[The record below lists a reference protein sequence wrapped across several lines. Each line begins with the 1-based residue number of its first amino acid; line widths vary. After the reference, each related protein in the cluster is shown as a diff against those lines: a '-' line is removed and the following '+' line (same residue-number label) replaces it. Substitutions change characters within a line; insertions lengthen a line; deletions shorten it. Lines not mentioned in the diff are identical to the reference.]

1 MITALV
7 GSKKGDSGTNIKTA
21 LDSMK
26 STLRGAITGFMR
38 KLEAKFRSIQ
48 LWSAALTCPP
58 PFGKCP
64 PTGVSPP
71 VASLSARSLIHQN
84 GTEEEYKEALAWFN
98 ETIADSDLTEEEKV
112 VKGFVM
118 SKPDILSRL
127 LTPIY
132 EGEIADKKNNK
143 TSQDEHL
150 ENLQEDIVHILDKGI
165 DSKNL

>member
-48 LWSAALTCPP
+48 TWSEALTCLP
-58 PFGKCP
+58 KCP
-64 PTGVSPP
+64 PWID
-71 VASLSARSLIHQN
+71 VASLSGRSLIHHN
-84 GTEEEYKEALAWFN
+84 GTAEEYKEALAWFN
-98 ETIADSDLTEEEKV
+98 ETIADSDLTEKEKV